1 MAGESREKSS
11 LELLKRFLSE
21 VLVHKRLLAIV
32 VATIVGSSLATL
44 AAPYLLKVAI
54 DQYIVPGKFEELP
67 VIAGL
72 YLAAL
77 LAQWAFAAAR
87 NWYINVFGQRVLYD
101 LRQRLLEK
109 SLRARMD
116 FYRQHRTGDL
126 VSRIINDTSYVNDV
140 LVSGLL
146 GGIGDLVSLV
156 GILAAMFILNARLA
170 LVALATVPLMVFIA
184 RYFGGRMRRAY
195 RQTREKLAKV
205 SSVVEETVSGIETV
219 KAFGREEDA
228 EREFRVASL
237 ETLKAYIR
245 VAVYMGLFWPLMNLS
260 STASLAIVAAAGAYM
275 VHEGLATVGVVVAF
289 IQYVQRFRGPINNVV
304 SMYDNLQ
311 AAFASLERIYEILDA
326 PEEDDEG
333 VEVERFEGRIEYR
346 DVWFEYE
353 PGRPVLKGVN
363 LTIRPGES
371 VALVGHTGAGKTTM
385 VNLLLRFH
393 DPTRGSILVDGVDTR
408 QIRRSSLRRRISYVP
423 QETYLFPGT
432 IMENI
437 LIARP
442 DATPEDVV
450 RICKQLGIH
459 EYIMKLPKGYETDA
473 GEAGKRLSA
482 GEKQL
487 ISIAR
492 AMLRDPD
499 IVVLDEALS
508 NVDPATEELVRNA
521 MRKLM
526 EGRTS
531 IIIAHRLRA
540 ARDADR
546 IIVLDE
552 GRIVEEGTFEE
563 LMEKRGFFYKLY
575 TTQEGRPE
583 SIPGR
588 VPKPP

>member
-1 MAGESREKSS
+1 
-11 LELLKRFLSE
+11 
-21 VLVHKRLLAIV
+21 
-32 VATIVGSSLATL
+32 
-44 AAPYLLKVAI
+44 
-54 DQYIVPGKFEELP
+54 
-67 VIAGL
+67 
-72 YLAAL
+72 
-77 LAQWAFAAAR
+77 
-87 NWYINVFGQRVLYD
+87 
-101 LRQRLLEK
+101 
-109 SLRARMD
+109 
-116 FYRQHRTGDL
+116 
-126 VSRIINDTSYVNDV
+126 
-140 LVSGLL
+140 
-146 GGIGDLVSLV
+146 
-156 GILAAMFILNARLA
+156 
-170 LVALATVPLMVFIA
+170 
-184 RYFGGRMRRAY
+184 
-195 RQTREKLAKV
+195 
-205 SSVVEETVSGIETV
+205 
-219 KAFGREEDA
+219 
-228 EREFRVASL
+228 
-237 ETLKAYIR
+237 
-245 VAVYMGLFWPLMNLS
+245 
-260 STASLAIVAAAGAYM
+260 
-275 VHEGLATVGVVVAF
+275 
-289 IQYVQRFRGPINNVV
+289 
-304 SMYDNLQ
+304 
-311 AAFASLERIYEILDA
+311 
-326 PEEDDEG
+326 
-333 VEVERFEGRIEYR
+333 
-346 DVWFEYE
+346 
-353 PGRPVLKGVN
+353 
-363 LTIRPGES
+363 
-371 VALVGHTGAGKTTM
+371 M